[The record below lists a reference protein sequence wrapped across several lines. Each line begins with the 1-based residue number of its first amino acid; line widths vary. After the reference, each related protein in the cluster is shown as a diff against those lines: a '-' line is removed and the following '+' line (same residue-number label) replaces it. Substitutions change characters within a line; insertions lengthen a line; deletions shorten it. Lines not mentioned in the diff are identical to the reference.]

1 MHVTEIE
8 TLHFANLTQYPMPR
22 NVTSTDFRPSR
33 RSHLLNIILRVGLC
47 PKCVLVS
54 GVLSEWGFVRWG
66 FVRVG
71 FVLDSEYTQCQNVMP
86 RKCLNESLECYSYL
100 VDYSAVRMTT
110 L

>member
-54 GVLSEWGFVRWG
+54 GVLSEWGFVQWG

-71 FVLDSEYTQCQNVMP
+71 FCPGFRIYTVSECNASQMLKRVTWM
-86 RKCLNESLECYSYL
+86 L
-100 VDYSAVRMTT
+100 
-110 L
+110 